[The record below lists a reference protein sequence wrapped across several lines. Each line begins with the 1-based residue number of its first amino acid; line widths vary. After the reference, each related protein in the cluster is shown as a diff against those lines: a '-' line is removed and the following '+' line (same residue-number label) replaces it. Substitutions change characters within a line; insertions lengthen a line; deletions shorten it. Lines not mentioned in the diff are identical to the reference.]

1 MLKLSIILPTYNVE
15 RFIENCIRSLET
27 QDIEHQQYEIIVV
40 DDGATDGSVDEVI
53 ALQQE
58 YENIIL
64 IRQTNA
70 GLSAAR
76 NRGMR
81 AAKGQYLL
89 FVDTDDC
96 VETNCFAK
104 MLSVAESH
112 KDIDLVGFNYRVH
125 FNSGLV
131 ATPKMPLPGVD
142 TMNGVE
148 YYQKFV
154 AGDYHVWRYLFSRE
168 FMIRNDLF
176 FMEGISFEDVEFTPR
191 VMCMAKSVI
200 FCDFPFY
207 HYYNRPGSISTTRSE
222 KHISS
227 RIRAAE
233 NLHRFLRERADHMGA
248 DAHVMFYD
256 VIAECLLS
264 SVSAS
269 HRFPSL
275 LGDLSKAIRRLP
287 FYPLKLSK
295 RSKHRWEAGILNR
308 SVALYWIY
316 SYTLSLFREIRSK
329 TATAAAIAKGPAPV
343 KKFIEYSRKAA
354 RHR

>member
-15 RFIENCIRSLET
+15 RFVENCIRSLET
-27 QDIEHQQYEIIVV
+27 QDIDRQQYEIVVV
-40 DDGATDGSVDEVI
+40 DDGATDGSVNQVI

-64 IRQTNA
+64 IRQANA

-76 NRGMR
+76 NSGMR
-81 AAKGQYLL
+81 AAKGKYLL
-89 FVDTDDC
+89 FVDTDDR

-112 KDIDLVGFNYRVH
+112 RDIDFVGFNYRIH

-131 ATPKMPLPGVD
+131 ATPKLPAPGVNAI
-142 TMNGVE
+142 NGVE
-148 YYQKFV
+148 YYEQFV

-176 FMEGISFEDVEFTPR
+176 FLEGISFEDVEFTPR
-191 VMCMAKSVI
+191 LMCMAKSAI
-200 FCDFPFY
+200 FYDLPFY
-207 HYYNRPGSISTTRSE
+207 HYYNRPGSISTTKSE

-227 RIRAAE
+227 RIAAAE
-233 NLHRFLRERADHMGA
+233 NLHRFMLENAGHVGV
-248 DAHVMFYD
+248 DARVMFYN

-269 HRFPSL
+269 HRYPSL
-275 LGDLSKAIRRLP
+275 LSDLSKNIRQLP
-287 FYPLKLSK
+287 FYPLNLSK
-295 RSKHRWEAGILNR
+295 HSKHGWETGILNR
-308 SVALYWIY
+308 SVALYWVY
-316 SYTLSLFREIRSK
+316 SYVLSLFRRIHNK
-329 TATAAAIAKGPAPV
+329 TATAVAMARGPSPV
-343 KKFIEYSRKAA
+343 KKFIEYSLKA
-354 RHR
+354 RNR